1 MFGRIIDVKSFLER
15 SWIVDQSISSD
26 YILGKVV
33 ATRARVPVAEAHQG
47 GGIHVRQSSND
58 GL

>member
-47 GGIHVRQSSND
+47 WWYSR
-58 GL
+58 